1 MPALYDHLGVRFQYP
16 DNWILEGEPAGRDHT
31 SVTVVSPQGAFWSL
45 TIHPASEDLA
55 GLLRV
60 VLDALRAEYQEL
72 DAERAVQAIGGRQL
86 VGYDVNFY
94 CLDLTNT
101 AQVRGFQTDR
111 ATYVLLCQAEDRDFT
126 AVERVFL
133 AMTTSL
139 MAGMASNQED

>member
-1 MPALYDHLGVRFQYP
+1 MPALYDSMGVRFQYP
-16 DNWILEGEPAGRDHT
+16 DNWTLEREPAGRNHT
-31 SVTVVSPQGAFWSL
+31 SVTVVSPVGAFWSL

-55 GLLRV
+55 DLLRV
-60 VLDALRAEYQEL
+60 VLSALRAEYQEL
-72 DAERAVQAIGGRQL
+72 DTETAVQAIGGRQV

-111 ATYVLLCQAEDRDFT
+111 ATYVLLCQAEDRDFA

-139 MAGMASNQED
+139 ITGMASNQDD